1 MAKLMTPGE
10 RIDKAKACIQAA
22 RELPE
27 PDSGG
32 WERLSYVAMVKEK
45 LREAFELVKLI
56 QFSPSASPDVKSAA
70 KAVIAE
76 AKTAEEEILKRR
88 KPDDA
93 A

>member
-1 MAKLMTPGE
+1 MAKLMTPPE
-10 RIDKAKACIQAA
+10 RIEKAKACISAA

-27 PDSGG
+27 PDTIG
-32 WERLSYVAMVKEK
+32 WDRLSYVAQVKDK

-56 QFSPSASPDVKSAA
+56 QFSPSASTEVKAAA

-76 AKTAEEEILKRR
+76 AKDAEDEILKRR

>member
-1 MAKLMTPGE
+1 MAKLMTPTE
-10 RIDKAKACIQAA
+10 RIEKAKACIVEA
-22 RELPE
+22 RKIKE
-27 PDSGG
+27 PAEIG
-32 WERLSYVAMVKEK
+32 WDRLSYVAQVKEK

-56 QFSPSASPDVKSAA
+56 QFSPSANSDVKAAA

-76 AKTAEEEILKRR
+76 AKAAEDEILKRR

>member
-1 MAKLMTPGE
+1 MAKLMSPIE
-10 RIDKAKACIQAA
+10 RIEKAKACILAA

-27 PDSGG
+27 PDVIG
-32 WERLSYVAMVKEK
+32 WDRLSYVAQVKDK

-56 QFSPSASPDVKSAA
+56 QFSPSASPEVKSAA

-76 AKTAEEEILKRR
+76 AKAAEDEILKRR
-88 KPDDA
+88 RPDDA